1 MLYFIIAIMSTL
13 LLGLCARLIFLK
25 REMRRLRR
33 DLTEIMHLDTNI
45 QLTSRSF
52 DKELLAFVATVNEVL
67 EKSRYNL
74 FEKHRTEA
82 ALKRAITNIS
92 HDLRTPLTSARG
104 YLQLIESSDLDAE
117 TKAQYLQVIQ
127 GRLEALSG
135 LMDSLFEFARISE
148 GNIVLSLQKVDM
160 TSVVREVL
168 SEAYPNFE
176 KRGFEVAFTIP
187 DTPILCVTDVELI
200 TRVVQ
205 NLVKN
210 VYVHGKSHVHV
221 RLDDEVLEIA
231 NWADRL
237 DSLDVDQIFDR
248 FYTFDASRS
257 NKGTG
262 LGLAIAKEL
271 TQQLG
276 GQITASKEDDM
287 LVMRVFLPK

>member
-1 MLYFIIAIMSTL
+1 MLYLIMVIMSVL
-13 LLGLCARLIFLK
+13 LFALCARLIFLK
-25 REMRRLRR
+25 REMRRLRG
-33 DLTEIMHLDTNI
+33 DLNEIVCSDTNA
-45 QLTSRSF
+45 QLTSKSF
-52 DKELLAFVATVNEVL
+52 DKDTLAFIEAVNEAL
-67 EKSRYNL
+67 EQSRHNF
-74 FEKHRTEA
+74 FEKERTEA

-92 HDLRTPLTSARG
+92 HDLRTPLTSAKG
-104 YLQLIESSDLDAE
+104 YLQMIESSDLDLE
-117 TKAQYLQVIQ
+117 TKAYYLQVVQ
-127 GRLEALSG
+127 ERLDVLSG
-135 LMDSLFEFARISE
+135 LMDNLFEFARISE

>member
-176 KRGFEVAFTIP
+176 KRGFEAAFTIP
-187 DTPILCVTDVELI
+187 DTPILCVTDAELI

>member
-1 MLYFIIAIMSTL
+1 MSTL